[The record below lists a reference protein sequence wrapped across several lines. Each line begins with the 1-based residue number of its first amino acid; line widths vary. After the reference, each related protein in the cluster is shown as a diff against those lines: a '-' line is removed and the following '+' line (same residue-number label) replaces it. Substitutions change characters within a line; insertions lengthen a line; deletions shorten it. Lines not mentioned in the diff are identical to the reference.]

1 MIRGLT
7 QATLFDANVE
17 KAIAPKLT
25 TMNCNGA
32 MMLPLEVAVIRHRG
46 GASAQAR
53 SKGS

>member
-1 MIRGLT
+1 LLLRR
-7 QATLFDANVE
+7 DVE

-32 MMLPLEVAVIRHRG
+32 MVLPLEVAVIRHRG